1 MLFTNPEKIID
12 RSIPQTASLKR
23 GPSNDTYYI
32 FKISEVAQH
41 RENESPIF
49 TDAVYNYSQ
58 ERMMA
63 IRIYPKGLG
72 SGKGTHVALFI
83 HMIQG
88 DYDSFI
94 VWPFSGTITV
104 SVLDQSGSGGRDEIS
119 RIIQAMPHLSTFQ
132 KPRTAISCTG
142 YGFEKFAPIETFFS
156 PPVVKD
162 DKLFLK
168 IEFSGC
174 A

>member
-1 MLFTNPEKIID
+1 MLFTNPEKLID

-41 RENESPIF
+41 RENETPIF
-49 TDAVYNYSQ
+49 TDAVYNYPQ

-63 IRIYPKGLG
+63 IRIYPKGVG

-119 RIIQAMPHLSTFQ
+119 RIIQAIPHLSTFQ

-142 YGFEKFAPIETFFS
+142 YGFEKFAPIEKFFS

-168 IEFSGC
+168 IEFSSC